1 MARPKKDSVA
11 LNINIEAEINDKLV
25 EFCDITGLTK
35 TKSIE
40 KAIDRII
47 EIDFLNIYKKVERD
61 ISDPNNT
68 R

>member
-40 KAIDRII
+40 KAIDRY
-47 EIDFLNIYKKVERD
+47 IDEYFKAHPEEKK
-61 ISDPNNT
+61 
-68 R
+68 